1 MASNNNQNEA
11 PNTGSTIH
19 ISETFFDKY
28 KKAIIYGVVAVIVI
42 VAGAIIYNNYV
53 AAPRAEKASTAL
65 AKGQEYFGMEEYTK
79 ALNGDSIGYAG
90 FIKIAAEQHRRRQP
104 CQPIRRTLLCAAWQM
119 DGSRK
124 LPREIRHTGRPHD

>member
-53 AAPRAEKASTAL
+53 AARERKSQHCT
-65 AKGQEYFGMEEYTK
+65 GQ
-79 ALNGDSIGYAG
+79 
-90 FIKIAAEQHRRRQP
+90 
-104 CQPIRRTLLCAAWQM
+104 RT
-119 DGSRK
+119 R
-124 LPREIRHTGRPHD
+124 IFRHGRIH

>member
-42 VAGAIIYNNYV
+42 VAGAIIYNNRP
-53 AAPRAEKASTAL
+53 A
-65 AKGQEYFGMEEYTK
+65 
-79 ALNGDSIGYAG
+79 
-90 FIKIAAEQHRRRQP
+90 
-104 CQPIRRTLLCAAWQM
+104 
-119 DGSRK
+119 SRK
-124 LPREIRHTGRPHD
+124 SQHCTGQRTGIFRHGRIH

>member
-11 PNTGSTIH
+11 PNSGSTIH

-53 AAPRAEKASTAL
+53 A
-65 AKGQEYFGMEEYTK
+65 
-79 ALNGDSIGYAG
+79 
-90 FIKIAAEQHRRRQP
+90 
-104 CQPIRRTLLCAAWQM
+104 
-119 DGSRK
+119 GSRK
-124 LPREIRHTGRPHD
+124 SQHSTGQRTGIFRHGRIH